1 MKIGVTGNPRKRE
14 IAGLIESVKRN
25 VSGESLIFDSEL
37 SPFLSSDDR
46 RVAID
51 ELSLFA
57 DVLVSFGGDGT
68 LLRTARYSRGLPI
81 AGVNIGGLGFLTVFR
96 VDEVDKLLDHI
107 LNGDFKIEERMVLR
121 AFRSSSA
128 QEFIA
133 LNDISIRV
141 TGSSR
146 MIDIEVFTSGELLN
160 RYRADGVIVA
170 TPTGSTAYNL
180 AAGGPIVHPG
190 MNAIIVTPICAHTLS
205 VRPVILPS
213 NIYLKIT
220 SSSKGEER
228 ILLSADGQDE
238 VLLENGES
246 IEITECHNRVKL
258 IRLDD
263 TPGFFEILR
272 KKLGWG

>member
-1 MKIGVTGNPRKRE
+1 MKIGVTGNPKKQE
-14 IAGLIESVKRN
+14 VGELIEKIKKIVP
-25 VSGESLIFDSEL
+25 GESLIFDEEL
-37 SPFLSSDDR
+37 SPFLFERDR
-46 RVAID
+46 KVGLK
-51 ELSLFA
+51 ELSMYA
-57 DVLVSFGGDGT
+57 DVLVSLGGDGT
-68 LLRTARYSRGLPI
+68 LLRTARFSHGLPI

-96 VDEVDKLLDHI
+96 VDEIYKLIKSI
-107 LNGDFKIEERMVLR
+107 LADEFSIEERMVLR
-121 AFRSSSA
+121 AYRPTTTE
-128 QEFIA
+128 EFIA

-146 MIDIEVFTSGELLN
+146 MIDIEVETGGEILN

-180 AAGGPIVHPG
+180 AAGGPIVYPG
-190 MNAIIVTPICAHTLS
+190 MKAIIITPICAHTLS

-220 SSSKGEER
+220 TSSKGEEK
-228 ILLSADGQDE
+228 ILLSADGQHE
-238 VLLENGES
+238 VLLENGET

-258 IRLDD
+258 VRLED

>member
-14 IAGLIESVKRN
+14 IAELIKTVKRK
-25 VSGESLIFDSEL
+25 VPGESLIFDSEL
-37 SPFLSSDDR
+37 SPFLVKGDKS
-46 RVAID
+46 VTID
-51 ELSLFA
+51 ELPLYA
-57 DVLVSFGGDGT
+57 DVLLSFGGDGT

-96 VDEVDKLLDHI
+96 VDEVEKLVDNI
-107 LNGDFKIEERMVLR
+107 LAGNFRIEERMVLR
-121 AFRSSSA
+121 AFRPSNA

-180 AAGGPIVHPG
+180 AAGGPIVYPG
-190 MNAIIVTPICAHTLS
+190 MNAIIITPICAHTLS

-220 SSSKGEER
+220 SSSKGEEK

-238 VLLENGES
+238 VMLENGES

-258 IRLDD
+258 IRLKD
-263 TPGFFEILR
+263 TPGFFEVLR
-272 KKLGWG
+272 TKLGWG